1 MLRAAVSRA
10 VQLLSTTPGPQP
22 IRNIEP
28 NFTKL
33 FINNEWTNSSR
44 NTTIGT
50 FNPANGRLIAEVEE
64 ADWRDVDKAVKAAN
78 DALQPG
84 SPWRC
89 IDGAQRGKLLHTLAD
104 LMERDKTI
112 LASLESLDNGK
123 PFKTAYEFDLT
134 FSIDCLRHYADL
146 AAETHGS
153 VKSERKPVA
162 VCGHVIPFTA
172 PLIVQ
177 TWTLAPTLAAGDTV
191 VIKLPPQTPLSGL
204 HVASLIKEA
213 NFPAGVV
220 NVVVGYAATA
230 GRALCSHKGIRKFEA
245 TTTGTLCRPT
255 KRRPSLEPT
264 QRSPNIVFAD
274 ANLDDAIRQ
283 THYGMFFKDGH
294 CYSAGTRTFVQGKI
308 YDEFVDCSREHAERR
323 IIGDPFEPSTEQGPQ
338 VRDESHSKK
347 DSLAKTFSVTV
358 KEKGLPILSFNFDLL
373 QIDGY
378 QVRKILRHVERG
390 KREGAQLITGEL
402 L

>member
-358 KEKGLPILSFNFDLL
+358 KEKGLPILSLS
-373 QIDGY
+373 
-378 QVRKILRHVERG
+378 
-390 KREGAQLITGEL
+390 
-402 L
+402 